1 MKIASYDK
9 YLRKIAKMLKV
20 DLPMEEEFIEIAT
33 LRDQK
38 NKKVKVDEEKLA
50 KLEKN
55 AEKGEGGG
63 EERSER

>member
-1 MKIASYDK
+1 
-9 YLRKIAKMLKV
+9 MLKV

>member
-1 MKIASYDK
+1 
-9 YLRKIAKMLKV
+9 MLKV

-63 EERSER
+63 RSEARDEKQKE